1 MIVAARCCKV
11 VRPTESGLQAH
22 PPIYQAYL
30 SASRQLLVI
39 LQVQARNIV
48 IISASRASFPN
59 WDSLRTMFHFESSQR
74 PTFAF
79 PPVNRRAH

>member
-1 MIVAARCCKV
+1 
-11 VRPTESGLQAH
+11 
-22 PPIYQAYL
+22 
-30 SASRQLLVI
+30 
-39 LQVQARNIV
+39 VQARNIV